1 MDGRRGGMTGI
12 AITFE
17 GTEYQARPGE
27 SLAAALIAGG
37 VKHFRETRNGACRGI
52 FCGMGVCQE
61 CLVEIDGRPN
71 QRACMTKVVA
81 PISVKRSLGNAVL
94 PLDVAQT
101 VVIEPMQVRSP
112 DVLVIGAGPGGLA
125 AALAARQAGASVVV
139 LDERSLA
146 GGQYYKQLSVEGPDI
161 APPDRQHRQGA
172 ELIAQVRA
180 AGVEMIGDALVWGA
194 FEPGEYGVAING
206 HTQRWKPR
214 ATIIATGAY
223 ERGWQVPGWTLP
235 GVMTTGAAQTLWR
248 TARRLPGQRVLIAGN
263 GPLNLQLAAELR
275 AGGATVVAVVEAA
288 AAPGLSSLS
297 SLLRMVASAP
307 GLVLDGLRYRLA
319 LQQGKGRMIHRT
331 LVSGIEALGET
342 LRVSLCDV
350 DGQPQPESFEVD
362 CVCLGYGF
370 EPANELLRALGCSH
384 DYDPGRR
391 QLVTRRD
398 ARGQTDIDGVFALG
412 DCTGMGG
419 AKAALAEGRLV
430 GLEAAITCGYQPSG
444 ELHESG
450 REAEAELKR
459 QRAFQKALW
468 TLYKAD
474 AKPPTVNS
482 SAKAGCLVCRC
493 EEVSFATLQQ
503 ALDGG
508 ISTVG
513 AIKRHTRIGMGR
525 CQGRYCAATLDEQVC
540 AMTGAQRSELSGFA
554 PRLPVKPVTI
564 AELAGALEKI
574 DNT

>member
-1 MDGRRGGMTGI
+1 MKSI

-17 GTEYQARPGE
+17 GAEFEARHGE

-37 VKHFRETRNGACRGI
+37 VRHFRETRNGACRGI

-81 PISVKRSLGNAVL
+81 PISVKRCIGNSPL
-94 PLDVAQT
+94 PLAVAQA
-101 VVIEPMQVRSP
+101 VVIRPITVQTP

-146 GGQYYKQLSVEGPDI
+146 GGQYFKQVSVEGPDI
-161 APPDRQHRQGA
+161 AAPDRQHRQGA
-172 ELIAQVRA
+172 KLIKEVGD
-180 AGVEMIGDALVWGA
+180 AGVELIGDALVWGA
-194 FEPGEYGVAING
+194 FEPGEYGVAIDG
-206 HTQRWKPR
+206 HTQRFKPR
-214 ATIIATGAY
+214 CTIIATGAY

-248 TARRLPGQRVLIAGN
+248 TARRLPGRRVLIAGN

-288 AAPGLSSLS
+288 AAPGLATLP
-297 SLLRMVASAP
+297 SLLRMALAAP
-307 GLVLDGLRYRLA
+307 GLVLDGLAYRRA
-319 LQQGKGRMIHRT
+319 LQRGEGRMIHQA
-331 LVSGIEALGET
+331 LVAAIQAEGET
-342 LRVSLCDV
+342 LRVSLCDTAGKPLAEV
-350 DGQPQPESFEVD
+350 FEVD

-384 DYDPGRR
+384 DYDEQRR

-398 ARGQTDIDGVFALG
+398 ARGQTDIDNVFALG
-412 DCTGMGG
+412 DCTGLGG
-419 AKAALAEGRLV
+419 AKAALAEGRMV
-430 GLEAAITCGYQPSG
+430 GLEAALACGFELSG

-459 QRAFQKALW
+459 QRAFQRALW
-468 TLYKAD
+468 TLYQAEARPPAMIKGTAQAD
-474 AKPPTVNS
+474 
-482 SAKAGCLVCRC
+482 CLVCRC
-493 EEVSFATLQQ
+493 EEVSFATLQR
-503 ALDGG
+503 ALEDG

-525 CQGRYCAATLDEQVC
+525 CQGRYCAATLDEKVC
-540 AMTGAQRSELSGFA
+540 EMTGSQRSQMSGFA
-554 PRLPVKPVTI
+554 PRLPVKPLTI
-564 AELAGALEKI
+564 AELAGAVEK
-574 DNT
+574 NPQP

>member
-1 MDGRRGGMTGI
+1 MKEI

-17 GTEYQARPGE
+17 GAEFTARHGE

-37 VKHFRETRNGACRGI
+37 VRHFRETRSGACRGI

-61 CLVEIDGRPN
+61 CLVEIDGQPN

-81 PISVKRSLGNAVL
+81 PISVKRSVGNSPL

-101 VVIEPMQVRSP
+101 VVIEPIPVRTP

-139 LDERSLA
+139 LDERSIA
-146 GGQYYKQLSVEGPDI
+146 GGQYYKQVSVMGPDI
-161 APPDRQHRQGA
+161 AAPDRQHREGA
-172 ELIAQVRA
+172 SLIAEVKA
-180 AGVEMIGDALVWGA
+180 AGVVLIGDALVWGA

-214 ATIIATGAY
+214 CTVIATGAY
-223 ERGWQVPGWTLP
+223 ERGWHVPGWTLP

-248 TARRLPGQRVLIAGN
+248 TARRLPGKRVLIAGN
-263 GPLNLQLAAELR
+263 GPLNLQLAAELQ
-275 AGGATVVAVVEAA
+275 AGGAQVVAVVEAA
-288 AAPGLSSLS
+288 AAPGVATLGSV
-297 SLLRMVASAP
+297 LRMLIAAP
-307 GLVLDGLRYRLA
+307 GLMLDGLAYRRA
-319 LQQGKGRMIHRT
+319 LQRAKGRMIHRAV
-331 LVSGIEALGET
+331 VSAIEAQGDT
-342 LRVSLCDV
+342 LRVNVCGT
-350 DGQPQPESFEVD
+350 DGQLLPEVFDVD

-384 DYDPGRR
+384 DYDEQRR

-398 ARGQTDIDGVFALG
+398 RCGQTDIEGVFALG
-412 DCTGMGG
+412 DCTGLGG
-419 AKAALAEGRLV
+419 AKAALAEGRIV
-430 GLEAAITCGYQPSG
+430 GLEAAMACGFQPSG

-450 REAEAELKR
+450 CEAEAELKR

-474 AKPPTVNS
+474 PKPPALNTQT
-482 SAKAGCLVCRC
+482 KQGCLVCRC

-503 ALDGG
+503 ALDDG

-525 CQGRYCAATLDEQVC
+525 CQGRYCAATLDEKVC
-540 AMTGAQRSELSGFA
+540 ALNGTQRGELSGFA

-564 AELAGALEKI
+564 AELAGSLEKI
-574 DNT
+574 NQR

>member
-1 MDGRRGGMTGI
+1 MTAI

-17 GTEYQARPGE
+17 GTEFKARPGE
-27 SLAAALIAGG
+27 SVAAALIAGG
-37 VKHFRETRNGACRGI
+37 VKHFRETRGGACRGI

-61 CLVEIDGRPN
+61 CLVEIDGKPN
-71 QRACMTKVVA
+71 QRACMTKVTA
-81 PISVKRSLGNAVL
+81 PISVKRSVGHAAL
-94 PLDVAQT
+94 PLDVAQA
-101 VVIEPMQVRSP
+101 VVIETLQVRCP
-112 DVLVIGAGPGGLA
+112 DVLVIGAGPGGLS

-161 APPDRQHRQGA
+161 APPDRQHRRGA
-172 ELIAQVRA
+172 ALIAQVRE

-194 FEPGEYGVAING
+194 FEPGEFGVAIGG

-223 ERGWQVPGWTLP
+223 ERGWPVPGWTLP

-275 AGGATVVAVVEAA
+275 AGGATVLAVVEAA
-288 AAPGLSSLS
+288 AAPGLSSLP
-297 SLLRMVASAP
+297 SLLRMAACAP
-307 GLVLDGLRYRLA
+307 GLVLDGLRYRRA
-319 LQQGKGRMIHRT
+319 LQQGKGRMIHRA
-331 LVSGIEALGET
+331 LVSAIEPLGEG

-350 DGQPQPESFEVD
+350 DGQALPEPFEVD

-384 DYDPGRR
+384 DYDASRR
-391 QLVTRRD
+391 HLVTRRD

-412 DCTGMGG
+412 DCTGIGG
-419 AKAALAEGRLV
+419 AKVALAEGRLV
-430 GLEAAITCGYQPSG
+430 GLEAALTCGYQPGG
-444 ELHESG
+444 ELAETG
-450 REAEAELKR
+450 READAELKR

-474 AKPPTVNS
+474 GTPPALNP
-482 SAKAGCLVCRC
+482 SAQAGCLVCRC

-503 ALDGG
+503 ALDDGM
-508 ISTVG
+508 STVG

-525 CQGRYCAATLDEQVC
+525 CQGRYCSALLDEQVC
-540 AMTGAQRSELSGFA
+540 RMTGSHRSELSGFA
-554 PRLPVKPVTI
+554 PRLPVKPVTV
-564 AELAGALEKI
+564 AELAGAL
-574 DNT
+574 DSRHNL